1 LASCSAITRA
11 RSSAGDQLVDL
22 VVGGQA
28 AVQADQSHDLVGV
41 GAGVHDGQQAAKGE
55 PDQQVRPWDTGRLE
69 QGVQVADAVGAGVAA
84 RVRVAAAHVQA
95 VVGADPGL
103 AGQLGVDR
111 LDIGAVAAQAMEVHD
126 GRRPRGRGALTAQV
140 ELVAT
145 DVEGGVELADGRRLG
160 CRRWRGRRAVGVV
173 AGA

>member
-1 LASCSAITRA
+1 MMANRPPKENPTSRYGSGTAAASSRA
-11 RSSAGDQLVDL
+11 CRS
-22 VVGGQA
+22 
-28 AVQADQSHDLVGV
+28 
-41 GAGVHDGQQAAKGE
+41 
-55 PDQQVRPWDTGRLE
+55 R
-69 QGVQVADAVGAGVAA
+69 DAVGAGVAA
-84 RVRVAAAHVQA
+84 GGPVAAAHVQA